1 MERKFNSSQFV
12 LGGKIDRV
20 ICRFSG
26 SHIAGKIRVVHDTV
40 DGSFSG
46 LNGNVFVGQIFNGDF
61 QPFAHPAFF
70 VSAGVGDSDGAV
82 LEQYL

>member
-1 MERKFNSSQFV
+1 MKVQRFPVRPWWKNRSCH
-12 LGGKIDRV
+12 LP
-20 ICRFSG
+20 FSG
-26 SHIAGKIRVVHDTV
+26 SHIAGKIRIVHDTI

-46 LNGNVFVGQIFNGDF
+46 LNGNVFVGQILNGDF

-70 VSAGVGDSDGAV
+70 VSAGVGDSDSAV